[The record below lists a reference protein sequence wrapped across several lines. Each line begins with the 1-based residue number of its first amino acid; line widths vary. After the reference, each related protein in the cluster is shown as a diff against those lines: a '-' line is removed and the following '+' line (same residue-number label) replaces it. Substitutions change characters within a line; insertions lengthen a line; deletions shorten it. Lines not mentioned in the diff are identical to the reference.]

1 MILLLGILSFSD
13 NLDKKLAF
21 SYLALKTLQCRKGKK
36 SAKEKMI
43 KEKEVKKKNF
53 NHYAL
58 LKKNAYCVLLSVS
71 VCTIFFINLKHNIY
85 VYLSREQMP
94 MMQNQQ

>member
-1 MILLLGILSFSD
+1 MYE
-13 NLDKKLAF
+13 KE
-21 SYLALKTLQCRKGKK
+21 RMKGKK

-71 VCTIFFINLKHNIY
+71 VCAIFFINLKHTFMSIFPENKCQWCEINNK
-85 VYLSREQMP
+85 LKIKMS
-94 MMQNQQ
+94 